1 MGCCLGRGRPIL
13 QPDWRKRGL
22 DRRGAHDPNGAAG
35 DAAVKP
41 PAVFAGRLPRLLACL
56 SLADWGVVA
65 LTLVLD
71 LSLLMPWVSL
81 AGYVI
86 RPIDLHGAWALVGLL
101 ALIVLAT
108 VVAGRWPYT
117 RWLALVPLGSGC
129 LLLGVLGGV
138 AGAVLALNPLLA
150 RLPWAEANDLA
161 ATVRRVAGFVGL
173 NVDQLDRLSAMAN
186 RFALEPQVGFH
197 TGCWL
202 FAAGALALIVVGY
215 RKIAECFVAG
225 AVPAPPTT
233 PVRWGASPEV

>member
-1 MGCCLGRGRPIL
+1 
-13 QPDWRKRGL
+13 
-22 DRRGAHDPNGAAG
+22 
-35 DAAVKP
+35 VKP

-101 ALIVLAT
+101 ALIV
-108 VVAGRWPYT
+108 
-117 RWLALVPLGSGC
+117 
-129 LLLGVLGGV
+129 
-138 AGAVLALNPLLA
+138 
-150 RLPWAEANDLA
+150 
-161 ATVRRVAGFVGL
+161 
-173 NVDQLDRLSAMAN
+173 
-186 RFALEPQVGFH
+186 
-197 TGCWL
+197 
-202 FAAGALALIVVGY
+202 VGY